1 MEFSDP
7 TLNHRFEDP
16 RPLDQTDVQG
26 PMERLSMKDRT
37 GRNVEWVDCGR
48 CTFETQASV
57 WKANLGLDINPHST
71 MVIEGAIVPEKEQTI
86 KVSRGEVFKLYLRC

>member
-1 MEFSDP
+1 
-7 TLNHRFEDP
+7 
-16 RPLDQTDVQG
+16 
-26 PMERLSMKDRT
+26 MKDRT

-48 CTFETQASV
+48 CTFDTQASV
-57 WKANLGLDINPHST
+57 WKANLSLDINPHST